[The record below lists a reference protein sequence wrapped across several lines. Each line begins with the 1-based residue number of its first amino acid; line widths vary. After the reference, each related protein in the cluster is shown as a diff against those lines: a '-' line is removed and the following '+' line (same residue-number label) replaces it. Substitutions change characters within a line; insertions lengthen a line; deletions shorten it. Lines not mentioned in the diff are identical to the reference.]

1 MASAT
6 SSPAESSGA
15 LPPPVERETPPIL
28 SSRVAVAFAS
38 PGMLLIGVF
47 LIFPALWTLFL
58 GLREYNL
65 LGLFAA
71 KPHFVGL
78 DNYRQA
84 FSDPGFRN
92 ALKLSLI
99 YVFGSAVIGQ
109 MALGFALAWKLRDWR
124 SPLRRLLE
132 ALVVFA
138 WIIPASV
145 VAFLW
150 IAFLDGHSG
159 TLNTILGLHTD
170 WLLSH
175 PLASIIVFN
184 IWRGAAFSM
193 LLFGAALNAVGS
205 SHLETA
211 RLAGA
216 SEGQQLRDV
225 VFPAIRGHVL
235 TNVLLI
241 SLWTFNDFTPYLL
254 TNGGPNNETQVLPVY
269 IYQKSITSGNLG
281 YGAAVSTIMLA
292 INLVIALFYL
302 RLLREHR

>member
-1 MASAT
+1 
-6 SSPAESSGA
+6 
-15 LPPPVERETPPIL
+15 VERETAPIL
-28 SSRVAVAFAS
+28 STRVAVAFAS
-38 PGMLLIGVF
+38 PGMVLIGVF

-84 FSDPGFRN
+84 FSDPEFRN

-109 MALGFALAWKLRDWR
+109 MALGFALAWKLRDWHN
-124 SPLRRLLE
+124 PLRRLLE

-138 WIIPASV
+138 WIIPSSV

-150 IAFLDGHSG
+150 IAFLDGQSG
-159 TLNTILGLHTD
+159 TLNTILGVHTD

-254 TNGGPNNETQVLPVY
+254 TNGGPNNETQILPVY
-269 IYQKSITSGNLG
+269 IYKSSITSGNLG

-302 RLLREHR
+302 RLLREQR